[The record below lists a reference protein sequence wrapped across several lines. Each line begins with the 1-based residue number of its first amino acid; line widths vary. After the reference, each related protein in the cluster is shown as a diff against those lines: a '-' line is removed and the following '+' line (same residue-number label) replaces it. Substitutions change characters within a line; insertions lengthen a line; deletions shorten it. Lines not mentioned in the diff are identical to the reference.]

1 MTGIMKC
8 SNCKKIIPDNV
19 RFCPE
24 CGSLITTRNNAQIIH
39 MRCKQCGGTMEV
51 EEGQSVFKCQ
61 YCGST
66 QIIIDSDEVAKEK
79 IKQSTKKEIELNR
92 LKYQIDKEK
101 REKEEK
107 EADEFTGSKL
117 RKWVIAFAV
126 ICLLFALI
134 SFSGKSILR
143 GMVALVQTALFVA
156 SYLYGMNILK
166 SERQNMHR
174 LLALIGF
181 LLIIVYIRTP
191 VHKTV
196 NAKTITTYTWP
207 SDGLATY
214 IPQPPTEFGEIEKND
229 ASTFS
234 ISTYQVTDAQYK
246 EYISAC
252 SKEGYT
258 VEISDN
264 SISHTAY
271 NDEGYK
277 LSLTYYSSWDELE
290 IEVEAPMQL
299 NTIVWPKSEAGRA
312 VPEPESKVGKIAW
325 EHEDSFLIYIGN
337 TSIDDFLAYTYLCAD
352 NGYDKNYDRGEKYYN
367 ADNVSNHYHISIR
380 YEGFNTMSIKVSKKD

>member
-1 MTGIMKC
+1 MKC

-24 CGSLITTRNNAQIIH
+24 CGSLITTHNNGQIIH

-166 SERQNMHR
+166 SERQNVHR

-191 VHKTV
+191 VHKAV
-196 NAKTITTYTWP
+196 DPKIVTTYTWP
-207 SDGLATY
+207 SEGLALH
-214 IPQPPTEFGEIEKND
+214 IPQPPTEYGEIKVNNSSNFE
-229 ASTFS
+229 
-234 ISTYQVTDAQYK
+234 IHTYQISQTQYL
-246 EYISAC
+246 EYLNAC
-252 SKEGYT
+252 SDEGYT
-258 VEISDN
+258 N
-264 SISHTAY
+264 SIMSDSSSYIAL

-277 LSLTYYSSWDELE
+277 LYLSFYNSRNELK
-290 IEVEAPMQL
+290 IDIEAPMQM
-299 NTIVWPKSEAGRA
+299 NTIIWPKSEAGNA
-312 VPEPESKVGKIAW
+312 VPEPESKVGKIQW

-337 TSIDDFLAYTYLCAD
+337 TSKDDFLAYTYLCAD
-352 NGYDKNYDRGEKYYN
+352 NGYNKNYKRGDNYYY
-367 ADNVSNHYHISIR
+367 ADNDSNYYHISIN
-380 YEGFNTMSIKVSKKD
+380 YEDNNTMRIQVSKKD